1 MNEAMILKLAKDALE
16 MTLMVSGPLLIVSL
30 VIGILVSVAQV
41 VTSIQDMTLSFVP
54 RILAVFLTFLFALV
68 TPGII
73 EMNAGTV
80 GGPVLWFLAI
90 AISPFGLPSLR
101 TEA

>member
-54 RILAVFLTFLFALV
+54 RILAVFLTFLFAL
-68 TPGII
+68 PWIL
-73 EMNAGTV
+73 GT
-80 GGPVLWFLAI
+80 LLAFTGQLYGHLERC
-90 AISPFGLPSLR
+90 AR
-101 TEA
+101 